1 MPALTLNNSG
11 KILIILE
18 RERLDGI
25 LVSHQPNITYLSNS
39 PSSDSYLLLTPK
51 QSFFI
56 TDSRYYQQAR
66 LSLNPVRKKSSNT
79 LTGTR
84 GKKLSNG
91 VRGFNIKLIGESVFN
106 TIAHLTLDAKIKRL
120 GFEARNLDV
129 AQYQKIKKLIHP
141 VRFISTQGLIEEFRE
156 LKEAG
161 EIAKIKK
168 AVKIAAKAL
177 SYARRIIRP
186 GLREIEIAAELERFI
201 RYNGGRATSF
211 ETIVA
216 SGKNSSFPHHLTCN
230 RKIKRGES
238 LFIDIGVDYQG
249 YKSDLTRTFFLGK
262 IPSGISKIYDI
273 VRQAQIQ
280 AINRVKPGMKIC
292 QIDKCARQHIAKEG
306 YGGFFTHSLG
316 HGIGLEVHEF
326 PFISA
331 NNKTAL
337 ETGMTFTVEPGIY
350 LPNKFGIR
358 IEDDV
363 LVTKT
368 GCEVLS
374 AGLDK

>member
-1 MPALTLNNSG
+1 MPAFTLNNSG

-18 RERLDGI
+18 RKRLDGI
-25 LVSHQPNITYLSNS
+25 LVSHQPNITYLSNF
-39 PSSDSYLLLTPK
+39 PGSDSYLLLTPK

-66 LSLNPVRKKSSNT
+66 LSLKGFDIRLS
-79 LTGTR
+79 
-84 GKKLSNG
+84 GK
-91 VRGFNIKLIGESVFN
+91 SVFN
-106 TIAHLTLDAKIKRL
+106 TIAQITLGAKIKRL

-141 VRFISTQGLIEEFRE
+141 VRFISTHGLIEELRE
-156 LKEAG
+156 IKEAG

-168 AVKIAAKAL
+168 AVRIAARAL

-186 GLREIEIAAELERFI
+186 GLREIEIAAELERFV
-201 RYNGGRATSF
+201 RYNGGSSTSF

-216 SGKNSSFPHHLTCN
+216 SGKNSSFPHHLTSH
-230 RKIKRGES
+230 RKLKRGEP

-273 VRQAQIQ
+273 VRQAQTQ
-280 AINRVKPGMKIC
+280 AINRVKPGTKTC
-292 QIDKCARQHIAKEG
+292 QLDECARQHIAKQG
-306 YGGFFTHSLG
+306 YGGFFTHNLG

-331 NNKTAL
+331 NNKATIEA
-337 ETGMTFTVEPGIY
+337 GMTFTVEPAIY